1 MGIGI
6 GAALIGG
13 SAIGA
18 GGSILSGLFGASAAS
33 KQADA
38 IRYSADQGAAV
49 VREMNNLARKDLAP
63 FREMGVKAGSEL
75 MRMLLG
81 GPGVDV
87 REMTKASPLF
97 QFQSELGMRNLN
109 RELSARG
116 LFGSGAG
123 LETLARFNN
132 QLVGEEADRL
142 FGRLFNVT
150 SLGENAAAK
159 TASGNIQSGQTIAGI
174 ESNAGTGISG
184 AIGNQYQAI
193 NQSIQSGINAIRGG
207 VNDYV
212 GYQMY
217 GPLLQRLAGGVGG
230 GGAAG
235 SFMVNAPGGGITT
248 YKLTG
253 T

>member
-1 MGIGI
+1 MSFV
-6 GAALIGG
+6 AVAIGG
-13 SAIGA
+13 SAVAGL
-18 GGSILSGLFGASAAS
+18 GGSVLSGLFGASAAS

-38 IRYSADQGAAV
+38 IRYSADRGADV
-49 VREMNNLARKDLAP
+49 VEQMNNQARSDLKP

-87 REMTKASPLF
+87 SNIIRASPLF
-97 QFQSELGMRNLN
+97 QFQSELGMRNIN

-159 TASGNIQSGQTIAGI
+159 TASGNIAAGQTIADV
-174 ESNAGTGISG
+174 ESNAGTGIAG
-184 AIGNQYQAI
+184 AIGNQYRAI
-193 NQSIQSGINAIRGG
+193 SQSIGSGIDAIRGG

-212 GYQMY
+212 GYQMFQ
-217 GPLLQRLAGGVGG
+217 PILQKLADGTGG
-230 GGAAG
+230 GGTG
-235 SFMVNAPGGGITT
+235 SFMVNAPGGGITS

>member
-1 MGIGI
+1 MSFV
-6 GAALIGG
+6 AVAIGG
-13 SAIGA
+13 SAVAGL
-18 GGSILSGLFGASAAS
+18 GGSVLSGLFGASAAS
-33 KQADA
+33 KQASA
-38 IRYSADQGAAV
+38 IRYSADRGAEV
-49 VREMNNLARKDLAP
+49 VEKMNAQARADLKP
-63 FREMGVKAGSEL
+63 FREMGVRAGD
-75 MRMLLG
+75 RMMQLLLG
-81 GPGVDV
+81 GPDVDV
-87 REMTKASPLF
+87 GALTKESPLF
-97 QFQSELGMRNLN
+97 QFQSELGMRNIN

-159 TASGNIQSGQTIAGI
+159 TASGNIAAGQSIANIEQGAGQGIA
-174 ESNAGTGISG
+174 G

-193 NQSIQSGINAIRGG
+193 NSSIQSGIGAIRGG

-217 GPLLQRLAGGVGG
+217 QPLLQRLAGGGAGAGG
-230 GGAAG
+230 G
-235 SFMVNAPGGGITT
+235 SFMVNAPGGGISSFS
-248 YKLTG
+248 LTG
-253 T
+253 AR